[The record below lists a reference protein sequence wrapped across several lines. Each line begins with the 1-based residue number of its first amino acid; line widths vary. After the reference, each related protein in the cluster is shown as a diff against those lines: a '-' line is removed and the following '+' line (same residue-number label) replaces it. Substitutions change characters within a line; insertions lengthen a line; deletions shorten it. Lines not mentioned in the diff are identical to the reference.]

1 LTYNLDRFLKEGK
14 IDPTVR
20 DPATASFGF
29 GRRICPGRF
38 FSENSLFS
46 IVAHVLTVFDIK
58 PGLDENGKEVEIKP
72 DMTPGF
78 LSLSYQLFENF
89 ELLFWLMYFF
99 FGRYPEPFACR
110 IIPRSKKAEELI
122 RNSSLMNY

>member
-1 LTYNLDRFLKEGK
+1 MLNQPRSILHDPEIYEDPLTYNPDRFLKDGK

-38 FSENSLFS
+38 FSESSLFS

-58 PGLDENGKEVEIKP
+58 PSLDENGREVEIKP
-72 DMTPGF
+72 DMTGGF
-78 LSLSYQLFENF
+78 LSLSYWW
-89 ELLFWLMYFF
+89 LLL
-99 FGRYPEPFACR
+99 
-110 IIPRSKKAEELI
+110 L
-122 RNSSLMNY
+122 